1 MATLS
6 ANTLQKTLPTYR
18 IQAIDFVRGLAI
30 ILMALDHASTF
41 WNLGRTGRTG
51 AGLTSWSEEAGAFT
65 NFFRPEYGG
74 DLLNF
79 LVRFVTHWCAP
90 TFVFL
95 AGTSIVLFEAKRL
108 EQGVPQSEITKH
120 LVIRGLIL
128 LLIEWT
134 IIAWAFHAAP
144 FYFGVLALLGVGF
157 IIFAFARRVDPKII
171 LGFSLLLFL
180 EPLIDGFLLGFPGRN
195 MSIFYWGD
203 LFNQFPASLRD
214 FILTAT
220 FWPNWPNGLYPLD
233 PWLGVMGLGIVFGHW
248 LRNQKIPEDNQ
259 LIAKRLALAGG
270 VSIGL
275 FFILR
280 LIQGWPINYL
290 GIWEDQGV
298 LRADAFTIETFFLL
312 AKYPPSM
319 GFLLWTLG
327 GMCLA
332 LALAFYLQDQ
342 EWFQTWTLP
351 IVLFGATPL
360 FFYSVHLFLYGAIPF
375 LASILQGESTHYTFL
390 NTIFGE
396 ALLLSLLVTL
406 AVWII
411 GLLILYPACIEFRK
425 LKKRYPD
432 PILKYI

>member
-6 ANTLQKTLPTYR
+6 TNTLQKTLPAYR

-30 ILMALDHASTF
+30 VLMALDHASTF
-41 WNLGRTGRTG
+41 WNIGRKGG
-51 AGLTSWSEEAGAFT
+51 AGLTYWSEEAMAFIG
-65 NFFRPEYGG
+65 FHRPEFP

-90 TFVFL
+90 SFVFL

-180 EPLIDGFLLGFPGRN
+180 EPLIDSFLLGLSGRN

-203 LFNQFPASLRD
+203 FFNQFPAGLRD

-220 FWPNWPNGLYPLD
+220 FWPNWPHGMYPLD
-233 PWLGVMGLGIVFGHW
+233 PWLGVLGLGFVFGHW
-248 LRNQKIPEDNQ
+248 LRRQKLPEDNP
-259 LIAKRLALAGG
+259 LVAKRLALTGG
-270 VSIGL
+270 VSIGIFL
-275 FFILR
+275 ILR

-298 LRADAFTIETFFLL
+298 LRTDAFAIETFFLL

-332 LALAFYLQDQ
+332 LAVAFYLQDQ
-342 EWFQTWTLP
+342 EWFQKWTLP

-360 FFYSVHLFLYGAIPF
+360 FFYSVHLLLYGAIPF
-375 LASILQGESTHYTFL
+375 LASILQGEATHYLFISTLFAD
-390 NTIFGE
+390 
-396 ALLLSLLVTL
+396 ALFLSLLVTFV
-406 AVWII
+406 VWII